1 MENILITGIS
11 GQDGIFLTN
20 SLFNKNENI
29 VIHGTS
35 RNKNEEF
42 IIKQLKKIETKNL
55 QNLKIYNLDLEDK
68 NRVEN
73 LVTKVKPNRIFN
85 LSGPSSVYDSFNE
98 PQQTENTI
106 LTIFNNL
113 IDVLISK
120 DMKCNFFQASSSEMF
135 TTNLEG
141 KIDESSKL
149 EPNSPY
155 AKAKVSNHNKVLDL
169 VNEYEWN
176 ITSGIM
182 FNHESEFREKNY
194 LTSKIINTAFEIYKK
209 RSDKLIVGSLDYVRD
224 WSFAGD
230 IMDAASILAFNNAKG
245 PYVLGSGNGRSIRD
259 LVQVVFS
266 YFNLDWEKYVLVDNS
281 LLRSGDPEI
290 KISDPSKI
298 FNEFGWKTKVSFE
311 DLIERCIEK
320 KLNVSF

>member
-68 NRVEN
+68 NKVEN

-182 FNHESEFREKNY
+182 FNHESEFRENNY

-209 RSDKLIVGSLDYVRD
+209 RSDKLIIGSLDYVRD

-266 YFNLDWEKYVLVDNS
+266 YFNLDWEKYVLVDSS

>member
-68 NRVEN
+68 NKVEN

-182 FNHESEFREKNY
+182 INHESEFRENNY

-209 RSDKLIVGSLDYVRD
+209 RSDKLIIGSLDYVRD

-266 YFNLDWEKYVLVDNS
+266 YFNLDWEKYVLVDSS

>member
-20 SLFNKNENI
+20 NLLNRDEELI
-29 VIHGTS
+29 IHGTS
-35 RNKNEEF
+35 RTKDKE
-42 IIKQLKKIETKNL
+42 IINNQLKKVGTNNL
-55 QNLKIYNLDLEDK
+55 QNLKIYNLDLENK
-68 NRVEN
+68 NEVED
-73 LVTKVKPNRIFN
+73 LILRVKPNKIFN

-98 PQQTENTI
+98 PQRTEKTI

-113 IDVLISK
+113 IEVLVLK
-120 DMKCNFFQASSSEMF
+120 DIKCNFFQASSSEMF
-135 TTNLEG
+135 SANLEG

-155 AKAKVSNHNKVLDL
+155 AKAKVTNHNKLLDL
-169 VNEYEWN
+169 INEYQWN
-176 ITSGIM
+176 MTSGIM
-182 FNHESEFREKNY
+182 FNHESEFRENNY

-209 RSDKLIVGSLDYVRD
+209 RDGKLAIGSLDYVRD

-230 IMDAASILAFNNAKG
+230 IMDAVSILAHNDAKG
-245 PYVLGSGNGRSIRD
+245 SYVLGSGVGKSIKE
-259 LVQVVFS
+259 LVQIIFS
-266 YFNLDWEKYVLVDNS
+266 YFNLDWEKYVVVDNS
-281 LLRSGDPEI
+281 LLRSGDPKI
-290 KISDPSKI
+290 KVSDPSKI

-320 KLNVSF
+320 KLNVKF

>member
-68 NRVEN
+68 NKVEN

-209 RSDKLIVGSLDYVRD
+209 RSDKLIIGSLDYVRD